1 MKIIRNTETDPYFN
15 LAAEEYLLDNCP
27 GEIFSLWRNDRSVI
41 IGRSQNAYA
50 ELDVNFVQAHDIRVV
65 RRLTGGGAVF
75 HDLGNINY
83 TFITD
88 DGRPLDFARFS
99 RPIIEALAGLGIRA
113 ELSGRNDLTVGG
125 MKISGAAQCVRN
137 GRILHHGTLLF
148 DADLSSMAGALRPD
162 PAKLSSKGIAS
173 VRSRVTNIRRLLGED
188 CTMDAVGFFDYLMRY
203 AAGNKGEAAAYGEEE
218 KAAIRQL
225 ADTKYSTWAW
235 NFGESRTYG
244 RERRQRFPFGSVEV
258 GLTVDRGRIASVRI
272 RGDFFGVREIGELEA
287 ALLGLRYER
296 GELSAALSRVG
307 DYIHGAS
314 AEDLLGLFLC

>member
-1 MKIIRNTETDPYFN
+1 MKIIQNLETDPYFN

-50 ELDVNFVQAHDIRVV
+50 ELDLGFVTERRIPVV

-75 HDLGNINY
+75 HDLGNVNY

-88 DGRPLDFARFS
+88 EARPLDFAHFS
-99 RPIIEALAGLGIRA
+99 RPIVDALAGLGVRA
-113 ELSGRNDLTVGG
+113 VLSGRNDLTADG
-125 MKISGAAQCVRN
+125 MKISGAAQCVRR

-148 DADLSSMAGALRPD
+148 DADLSELAGALRPD

-188 CTMDAVGFFDYLMRY
+188 CAMDAVGFYGYLMSY
-203 AAGNKGEAAAYGEEE
+203 AVGNWGGKTAYGEAE
-218 KAAIRQL
+218 KAAIRRL
-225 ADTKYSTWAW
+225 AETKYRTWAW
-235 NFGESRTYG
+235 NFGESRAYD

-258 GLTVDRGRIASVRI
+258 GLTVERGRIASVRI

-287 ALLGLRYER
+287 ALIGLRYER
-296 GELSAALSRVG
+296 EALAGALREVG
-307 DYIHGAS
+307 SYIHGAA
-314 AEDLLGLFLC
+314 AEDILGLFL